1 MPVDV
6 LACQFS
12 ATEWLVLL
20 TPVPDT
26 AMAGAVL
33 VALLTTVTVPLSVPV
48 VFGANTMFMI
58 AFCPG
63 ARVAPLMPLVTLY
76 AAEGPV
82 MLIPEIVTLDV
93 PLFVS
98 VTGNVVLWPTV
109 SLPKLK
115 LDVDDTR
122 LLVAVEPV
130 PLNGTVTSAAPE
142 LFFSVRLPV
151 NPPAAVGLNPTAK

>member
-20 TPVPDT
+20 TPVPDNV
-26 AMAGAVL
+26 MAGAVL

-58 AFCPG
+58 ALCPG
-63 ARVAPLMPLVTLY
+63 ARVAPLMPLATLY
-76 AAEGPV
+76 AAEDPL
-82 MLIPEIVTLDV
+82 MLIPEIVTFDV

-98 VTGNVVLWPTV
+98 VTGNVVLSPTV

-115 LDVDDTR
+115 LDVDDTK
-122 LLVAVEPV
+122 LLVAVEPF
-130 PLNGTVTSAAPE
+130 PPSDTVTSAAPA
-142 LFFSVRLPV
+142 LFFSVRLAKKAPT
-151 NPPAAVGLNPTAK
+151 AVGWNPTAK